1 MARFASL
8 FLSRFSEQAIWNY
21 SSFVNSFFIVAYL
34 SRVERKNAV
43 IDEVIDTIMEN
54 KEAYRD
60 WIVFPEF

>member
-1 MARFASL
+1 
-8 FLSRFSEQAIWNY
+8 
-21 SSFVNSFFIVAYL
+21 
-34 SRVERKNAV
+34 VERKNAV